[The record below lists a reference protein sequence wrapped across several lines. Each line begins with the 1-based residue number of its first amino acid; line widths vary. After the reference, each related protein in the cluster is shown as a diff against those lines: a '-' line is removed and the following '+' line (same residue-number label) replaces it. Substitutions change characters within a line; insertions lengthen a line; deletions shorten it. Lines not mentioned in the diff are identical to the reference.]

1 MTDQRRTGAPAT
13 GGNAG
18 KAARGGGL
26 GAADEAI
33 AAANTD
39 AAPGKPPRSSRA
51 ASLLIAAGILLS
63 RVVGLVRERVVATY
77 FGTGLHADVFSAG
90 LRMPNVLQN
99 LLGEGTL
106 SASFIPVYSE
116 LLGQGRTKEAGR
128 VAGAMF
134 ALLLGIAG
142 VISLLGILLAPVLV
156 SVFTPGFEGA
166 RRELMVAIVRVI
178 FPMTGVLVLSAW
190 SLGIL
195 NSHRKFFIPYFAPVL
210 WNAAIIGA
218 LVAFAS
224 RVNLDALLMAAAWG
238 ALLGGFLQF
247 GIQLP
252 WVLRLDREIRLN
264 MGRDSPAFKEA
275 IRNAGPAIMG
285 RGVVQVSTYIDMVLA
300 SLLAI
305 GALARIRYAQTLYVL
320 PVSLFGMSVAA
331 AELPELARERNN
343 ATEALRERAVSA
355 GRRVAFFVVPSFIAF
370 VLLGDVIVAGIY
382 RAGQFGA
389 ADVTVV
395 WLTLAAYSMGLLAS
409 TSTRIY
415 QSAFFALRD
424 TKTPARVAG
433 LRVLTSAIA
442 GAILMTQFESI
453 TIGAFTIPAGLLSN
467 VRIAGLPLGPVGLAL
482 GAAVGAWLEWGL
494 LRTRLGRRIGTVGAG
509 AGELTRMFGAALIA
523 AGVAHIVR
531 LQLGHAHPVAIAAA
545 VVAVFGVVY
554 FAVARL
560 FGLTE
565 ARVVM
570 DSMLRRVRRRR

>member
-1 MTDQRRTGAPAT
+1 MTDDAGRT
-13 GGNAG
+13 
-18 KAARGGGL
+18 
-26 GAADEAI
+26 
-33 AAANTD
+33 AN
-39 AAPGKPPRSSRA
+39 PKPTRSSRA
-51 ASLLIAAGILLS
+51 ASLLVAAGILLS
-63 RVVGLVRERVVATY
+63 RIVGLIRERVVATY
-77 FGTGLHADVFSAG
+77 FGSGLHADVFSAG
-90 LRMPNVLQN
+90 LRLPNVLQN

-142 VISLLGILLAPVLV
+142 IIALLGVLLAPVLV
-156 SVFTPGFEGA
+156 SVFTPGFEGQ
-166 RRELMVAIVRVI
+166 RRELMIAIVRII

-210 WNAAIIGA
+210 WNAAIIAA
-218 LVAFAS
+218 LVAFAG
-224 RVNLDALLMAAAWG
+224 RRELDGLLMAAAWG
-238 ALLGGFLQF
+238 ALAGGFLQF

-252 WVLRLDREIRLN
+252 WVLRLDREIRIN
-264 MGRDSPAFKEA
+264 SGRSEPAFREA
-275 IRNAGPAIMG
+275 VRNAGPAIMG
-285 RGVVQVSTYIDMVLA
+285 RGVVQVSTYVDMVLA

-305 GALARIRYAQTLYVL
+305 GALARLRYAQTLYVL

-331 AELPELARERNN
+331 AELPELARERSS
-343 ATEALRERAVSA
+343 ATEALRERAVA
-355 GRRVAFFVVPSFIAF
+355 AARRVAFFVVPSFVAF

-395 WLTLAAYSMGLLAS
+395 WLTLAAYSAGLLAS

-433 LRVLTSAIA
+433 LRVLASGIA
-442 GAILMTQFESI
+442 GAALMMQFESV
-453 TIGAFTIPAGLLSN
+453 TLGAMTIPAGVFAD

-482 GAAVGAWLEWGL
+482 GGAVGAWLEWAL
-494 LRTRLGRRIGTVGAG
+494 LRRRLERRIGEVGTGGIQLA
-509 AGELTRMFGAALIA
+509 RMFGAALA
-523 AGVAHIVR
+523 
-531 LQLGHAHPVAIAAA
+531 AAA
-545 VVAVFGVVY
+545 VGHGVRIAVAGLHPVPMAALVVGAFGVVY
-554 FAVARL
+554 FAVARAL
-560 FGLTE
+560 GLTE
-565 ARVVM
+565 ARVFV
-570 DSMLRRVRRRR
+570 DSILRRVRRK